1 MEKIHR
7 IIKKDPVLM
16 ISGLL
21 AVISAFFIPPDAAY
35 LSYID
40 FRVLALLY
48 CLMCV
53 MNGFQEIGLF
63 QKLAV
68 FILSR
73 TKNTRQL
80 TAVLVFLCF
89 FLSMFITNDVSLITF
104 VPFTVLI
111 LTIIGQTK
119 LMIYVIVLQT
129 IAANLGSMA
138 TPIGNPQ
145 NLYLYSHYQ
154 LSLPSFFQTTF
165 PLALASFLLLALFLF
180 REPSKAL
187 SALSRPCTGAG
198 GPCPK
203 SQLALYC
210 TLFAV
215 CLAAVARLIPV
226 ALALRG
232 GGRFTG
238 HGRLM
243 ERPQEPYFAIFRE
256 KGISYEQGNGT
267 LTVEGRLTPGTYT
280 LPGDVSSQFITGLL
294 YALPLLEGDS
304 ELVLTTALESR
315 GYVDMT
321 LDALAQFGVSAEY
334 DGNRR
339 FRVPGNQAYRHR
351 DLAIEGDWSNAAFWF
366 AAAFLGHRVDV
377 EGLNPRSVQGD
388 RVIGEQLARLTQP
401 GPAEL
406 DVSQCPDLV
415 PPLAAMAA
423 LRAGE
428 TTAIVNAA
436 RLRIKESDRLASVTQ
451 VLNALGAGV
460 EEHADHLVLR
470 GRERLAGGVTVSGH
484 NDHRIAMMAAIAATR
499 CQGPV
504 TITGAECV
512 NKSYPRFWADYEALG
527 GQIART

>member
-1 MEKIHR
+1 MNVTITPRRLAGSITPPPSKSQAHR
-7 IIKKDPVLM
+7 
-16 ISGLL
+16 
-21 AVISAFFIPPDAAY
+21 
-35 LSYID
+35 
-40 FRVLALLY
+40 
-48 CLMCV
+48 
-53 MNGFQEIGLF
+53 
-63 QKLAV
+63 
-68 FILSR
+68 
-73 TKNTRQL
+73 
-80 TAVLVFLCF
+80 
-89 FLSMFITNDVSLITF
+89 LI
-104 VPFTVLI
+104 
-111 LTIIGQTK
+111 
-119 LMIYVIVLQT
+119 
-129 IAANLGSMA
+129 IAAALGEGESLLHNVACSQDIAATIRCMA
-138 TPIGNPQ
+138 E
-145 NLYLYSHYQ
+145 L
-154 LSLPSFFQTTF
+154 
-165 PLALASFLLLALFLF
+165 
-180 REPSKAL
+180 
-187 SALSRPCTGAG
+187 GAG
-198 GPCPK
+198 LERQGDTLRITGMRAGPRSP
-203 SQLALYC
+203 LRR
-210 TLFAV
+210 
-215 CLAAVARLIPV
+215 LAAPRLDCGESGSTLRFLMPV
-226 ALALRG
+226 ALAVRG

-238 HGRLM
+238 RGRLM
-243 ERPQEPYFAIFRE
+243 ERPQEPYFRLFAE
-256 KGISYEQGNGT
+256 KGIAWSLENGV
-267 LTVEGRLTPGTYT
+267 LAVEGRLTPGVYA

-321 LDALAQFGVSAEY
+321 LDALAQFGVAAEY
-334 DGNRR
+334 DGDRR

-388 RVIGEQLARLTQP
+388 RVIGEQLARLTRP

-451 VLNALGAGV
+451 VLSTLGADV
-460 EEHADHLVLR
+460 EEHDDHLVIR
-470 GRERLAGGVTVSGH
+470 GRERLTGGVTVSGH